1 MLANLLIE
9 MVPRGGI
16 DWSALGT
23 ALGTDTGICS
33 IRAEVAFTG

>member
-23 ALGTDTGICS
+23 DTGIFS

>member
-23 ALGTDTGICS
+23 DTGIFS
-33 IRAEVAFTG
+33 QGESSFLHL